1 VGSGSQNPLLATTGG
16 PKEARPPRPGTT
28 SGLSLVQPYR
38 DPCWP
43 KNPRRPRL
51 RRFRPVRTI
60 HAQSSLLLTVTV
72 YLLILAIYPLH
83 LLTLAMARGPLTPR
97 VCFLQGHY

>member
-1 VGSGSQNPLLATTGG
+1 
-16 PKEARPPRPGTT
+16 
-28 SGLSLVQPYR
+28 
-38 DPCWP
+38 
-43 KNPRRPRL
+43 
-51 RRFRPVRTI
+51 
-60 HAQSSLLLTVTV
+60 LLLTVTV